1 VEEDTLRPSG
11 GRREKKAK
19 RSRRRNP
26 EGTMTLVEHL
36 YELRY
41 RLGLAIVAAIL
52 GAIIGFLWWSYGV
65 GPIPS
70 LGHLVQQPYCDLPV
84 GDRISFGS
92 LGTGQDSCR
101 FLQLKPFEGFSVRL
115 KVGISAGIVLAS
127 PAWLFQLWA
136 FITPALHKNERKFA
150 VIFVV
155 FATVLFAIGALLAYI
170 VVPEALK
177 VLTNVGGSDFVAAF
191 AGSEYISF
199 MLSLLVIFG
208 ISFELPLLV
217 VMLNRIGVLK
227 YAKLKKWRRGII
239 FVLFVFA
246 AIVTPG
252 QDPISMVALAGALT
266 LLFEISIQIS
276 RVHDKRKEQND
287 IDNGWA
293 GLSDEEA
300 SPLNHTPEP
309 VAPATSTEEL
319 ERTGFDDAT

>member
-1 VEEDTLRPSG
+1 
-11 GRREKKAK
+11 
-19 RSRRRNP
+19 
-26 EGTMTLVEHL
+26 MTLVEHL

-41 RLGLAIVAAIL
+41 RLGLAIIAAIL
-52 GAIIGFLWWSYGV
+52 GAIIGFLWWTYGV

-70 LGHLVQQPYCDLPV
+70 LGYLVQHPYCQLPIT
-84 GDRISFGS
+84 DRINFGGS
-92 LGTGQDSCR
+92 GQDSCR

-115 KVGISAGIVLAS
+115 KVGIAAGIVLAS
-127 PAWLFQLWA
+127 PAWLYQLWA
-136 FITPALHKNERKFA
+136 FITPALHKNERRFA
-150 VIFVV
+150 ISFVV
-155 FATVLFAIGALLAYI
+155 FASALFAIGALLAYI

-276 RVHDKRKEQND
+276 RVHDKRKEQEE

-300 SPLNHTPEP
+300 SPLHHTPEP
-309 VAPATSTEEL
+309 VAPATSAEEL

>member
-1 VEEDTLRPSG
+1 
-11 GRREKKAK
+11 
-19 RSRRRNP
+19 
-26 EGTMTLVEHL
+26 MTLVEHL
-36 YELRY
+36 FELRY
-41 RLGLAIVAAIL
+41 RLGLAILAAL
-52 GAIIGFLWWSYGV
+52 VGAIIGFMWWSYGV

-70 LGHLVQQPYCDLPV
+70 LGKLVQDPYCSLPIS
-84 GDRISFGS
+84 DRATFQFSA
-92 LGTGQDSCR
+92 TGAPRCA
-101 FLQLKPFEGFSVRL
+101 FLQLQPFEGFTVRL
-115 KVGISAGIVLAS
+115 KVGIAAGVVLAS
-127 PAWLFQLWA
+127 PAWLYQVWA
-136 FITPALHKNERKFA
+136 FITPALHRNEKRFA
-150 VIFVV
+150 LTFVV
-155 FATVLFAIGALLAYI
+155 CASALFGIGALLAYL

-199 MLSLLVIFG
+199 MISLLVIFG

-252 QDPISMVALAGALT
+252 QDPISMVVLAGALT
-266 LLFEISIQIS
+266 LLFEVSIQIS
-276 RVHDKRKEQND
+276 RVHDRRKERED
-287 IDNGWA
+287 VEGGWA
-293 GLSDEEA
+293 GLSDDEA
-300 SPLNHTPEP
+300 SPLHHTPEP

>member
-1 VEEDTLRPSG
+1 MEENELRPSG
-11 GRREKKAK
+11 GRGEKKAR

-26 EGTMTLVEHL
+26 DGTMTLVEHL

-41 RLGLAIVAAIL
+41 RLGLAIVAAIV
-52 GAIIGFLWWSYGV
+52 GAILGFVWWSYGV

-70 LGHLVQQPYCDLPV
+70 LGHLVQAPYCQLPL
-84 GDRISFGS
+84 GDRINFGT
-92 LGTGQDSCR
+92 LGAGQDNCK

-115 KVGISAGIVLAS
+115 KVGIAAGIVLAS
-127 PAWLFQLWA
+127 PAWLYQLWA
-136 FITPALHKNERKFA
+136 FITPALHRNEKRFA
-150 VIFVV
+150 VVFVV
-155 FATVLFAIGALLAYI
+155 FASALFAIGALLAYI

-177 VLTNVGGSDFVAAF
+177 VLTGVGGSDFVAAF
-191 AGSEYISF
+191 AGTEYISF
-199 MLSLLVIFG
+199 MISLLVIFG

-217 VMLNRIGVLK
+217 VMLNRVGVLK

-266 LLFEISIQIS
+266 LLFEISIQVS
-276 RVHDKRKEQND
+276 RVHDKRKERED
-287 IDNGWA
+287 VEGGWA
-293 GLSDEEA
+293 GLSDDEA
-300 SPLNHTPEP
+300 SPLHHTPES
-309 VAPATSTEEL
+309 VGPATTAEEL

>member
-1 VEEDTLRPSG
+1 MEEDELRPSG
-11 GRREKKAK
+11 GRGEKKAK

-26 EGTMTLVEHL
+26 DGTMTLVEHL
-36 YELRY
+36 FELRY
-41 RLGLAIVAAIL
+41 RLGLAILAAL
-52 GAIIGFLWWSYGV
+52 VGAIIGFMWWSYGV

-70 LGHLVQQPYCDLPV
+70 LGKLVQDPYCSLPIS
-84 GDRISFGS
+84 DRATFQFSA
-92 LGTGQDSCR
+92 TGAPQCK
-101 FLQLKPFEGFSVRL
+101 FLQLQPFEGFTVRL
-115 KVGISAGIVLAS
+115 KVGIAAGVVLAS
-127 PAWLFQLWA
+127 PAWLYQVWA
-136 FITPALHKNERKFA
+136 FITPALHRNEKRFA
-150 VIFVV
+150 LTFVV
-155 FATVLFAIGALLAYI
+155 AASALFGIGALLAYI

-199 MLSLLVIFG
+199 MISLLVIFG

-239 FVLFVFA
+239 FVLFLFA

-252 QDPISMVALAGALT
+252 QDPISMVVLAGALT
-266 LLFEISIQIS
+266 LLFEVSIQIS
-276 RVHDKRKEQND
+276 RLHDRRKERD
-287 IDNGWA
+287 DVAGGWA
-293 GLSDEEA
+293 GLDDDEA